1 MKFENKNAL
10 VTGGSSGI
18 GKAIAIAL
26 AKEGATVAVVASSSV
41 EKAQSVVREIETQGG
56 SARAYATD
64 IRNVEETNALVRQ
77 VHSDLGSID
86 ILINSAGVFYPTVL
100 GSTKESDFDRMVD
113 INLKGL
119 YFVTSAVAP
128 LMKESGSGKIIN
140 ISSVSAYV
148 VLRDYGLYAAVK
160 AGVLSLTKAF
170 ASQLAPHGINVNAI
184 APGNTETPMNE
195 NVRNDPDFEERRE
208 AIAAQTPSNRN
219 FSPPEDIASIAVFLA
234 SDDSVSMHGSTVLAD
249 EGRAAGM

>member
-18 GKAIAIAL
+18 GKAISLAL
-26 AKEGATVAVVASSSV
+26 AREGATVAVVASSSV
-41 EKAQSVVREIETQGG
+41 EKAKLVVQEIEKQDG
-56 SARAYATD
+56 SGRAYASD

-100 GSTKESDFDRMVD
+100 GATKESDFDRMVD

-119 YFVTSAVAP
+119 YFMTNAVVP
-128 LMKESGSGKIIN
+128 LMKESGGGKIIN
-140 ISSVSAYV
+140 LSSVAAYV
-148 VLRDYGLYAAVK
+148 VGRDYGLYAAVK
-160 AGVLSLTKAF
+160 AGVVSLTKAF

-184 APGNTETPMNE
+184 APGNTATPMNE
-195 NVRNDPDFEERRE
+195 NVRSDPDFAERRVT
-208 AIAAQTPSNRN
+208 IAAQTPSNRS
-219 FSPPEDIASIAVFLA
+219 FSLPEDIASIAVFLA
-234 SDDSVSMHGSTVLAD
+234 SDDSISMHGSTVLAD